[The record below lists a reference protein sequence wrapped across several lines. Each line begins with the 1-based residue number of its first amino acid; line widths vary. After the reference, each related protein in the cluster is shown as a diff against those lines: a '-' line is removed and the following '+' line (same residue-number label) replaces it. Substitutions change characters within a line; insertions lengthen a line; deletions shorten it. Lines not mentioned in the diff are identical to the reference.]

1 MRVRGGCVCG
11 FVAAFVADGTRSEV
25 HDIGNKVVWERLI
38 AVRKLVTRA
47 EYNEVNGNGGFVVC
61 VKNIDVSKIES
72 HVYFHPF

>member
-1 MRVRGGCVCG
+1 M
-11 FVAAFVADGTRSEV
+11 AAFVADGTRGEV
-25 HDIGNKVVWERLI
+25 HGIGNKVVWERLI

-47 EYNEVNGNGGFVVC
+47 EYNEVNGNGGFVFC